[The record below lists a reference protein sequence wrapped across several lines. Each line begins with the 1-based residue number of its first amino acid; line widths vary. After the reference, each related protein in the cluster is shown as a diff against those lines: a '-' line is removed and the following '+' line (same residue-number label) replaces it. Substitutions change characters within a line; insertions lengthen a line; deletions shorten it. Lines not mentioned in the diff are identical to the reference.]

1 MSWPLGI
8 YRLLTGLAFTAAF
21 PLLLLYR
28 RGKGRY
34 ADRLGER
41 LGYYPQEIQSFF
53 QTRPERPIWF
63 QAVSVGEV
71 KLAAALARRVREQ
84 LPQVPLLVSTTTPT
98 GRQLAERLLGDDIG
112 LIYYPLDFQGPVK
125 RALAFLRPRLFV
137 ALETELWPNF
147 LNRARRL
154 GVPLFLVNG
163 RISKRS
169 LKRYLKIKRLFKP
182 LLENFSQL
190 IMIQE
195 SDAQAIISLGA
206 PSEKVR
212 VFGNMKFDGLPEK
225 AQPEVETR
233 LRQQL
238 HLPEGVPVWVAG
250 SVRGGEEDFLLP
262 AYERLKRRHADLILI
277 LAPRH
282 LENIPG
288 WEETLNRRG
297 LVYQLYSQVSRP
309 GSPRAADL
317 ILVDRMGVLFDLYSV
332 ATIVFCGGSLVPKGG
347 QNILEAAAWGKTVLF
362 GPFMDDF
369 EDARRLLEG
378 VGAGITVPD
387 PEALVRRID
396 FFTHHPEDSVRRGH
410 AGRAALRSRQ
420 GVTQEVAQAIVD
432 FVRKN

>member
-8 YRLLTGLAFTAAF
+8 YRVLTGLAFTAACPF
-21 PLLLLYR
+21 LLLYR

-34 ADRLGER
+34 ADRLDER
-41 LGYYPQEIQSFF
+41 LGYYPREIRSFF
-53 QTRPERPIWF
+53 QARSERPIWF

-71 KLAAALARRVREQ
+71 KLAASLAHRVREQ

-112 LIYYPLDFQGPVK
+112 LIYYPLDFYGTVK
-125 RALAFLRPRLFV
+125 RALAFFRPRLFV

-147 LNRARRL
+147 LNRARCL
-154 GVPLFLVNG
+154 GIPLFLVNG
-163 RISKRS
+163 RISNRS
-169 LKRYLKIKRLFKP
+169 LKRYSKIRGLFKP

-225 AQPEVETR
+225 VQPETETR

-238 HLPEGVPVWVAG
+238 DLPEGGPVWVAG
-250 SVRGGEEDFLLP
+250 SIRGGEEDFLLP
-262 AYERLKRRHADLILI
+262 AYERLKRAHADLILI
-277 LAPRH
+277 LVPRH
-282 LENIPG
+282 LENISRL
-288 WEETLNRRG
+288 EETLNRQG
-297 LVYQLYSQVSRP
+297 LAYQLYSQVGRP
-309 GSPRAADL
+309 GAPRDADL

-332 ATIVFCGGSLVPKGG
+332 ATVVFCGGSLVPKGG
-347 QNILEAAAWGKTVLF
+347 QNILEAAAWGKPVLF

-369 EDARRLLEG
+369 DDARRLLEG

-387 PEALVRRID
+387 QEALVRRID
-396 FFTHHPEDSVRRGH
+396 YFIHHPEESAHRGR
-410 AGRAALRSRQ
+410 AGQAALRSRQ
-420 GVTQEVAQAIVD
+420 GITQKAAQAIVD